1 VRGPV
6 VANGYDSTNA
16 GQRVRVIRDSGSGA
30 VGPDRALAWVI
41 VVHRV
46 YLHLRVP
53 AKILMPTMRNQTLV
67 LALVGFSFIV
77 PGCSSAKVAIN
88 DAPLPVG
95 QSTPS
100 KNFTTA
106 DIAKLKWIEGTW
118 RGMDGD
124 KPFYERYKIEETAMV
139 VESLKADGSVDG
151 VPERFE
157 LKEGEFGKGEG
168 DQRSA
173 ASEITADHIQF
184 VPAVPGKL
192 NNFRFERQS
201 NNTWRA
207 VLDWPAKGDKP
218 ARQKIYIMEPWKP

>member
-1 VRGPV
+1 
-6 VANGYDSTNA
+6 
-16 GQRVRVIRDSGSGA
+16 
-30 VGPDRALAWVI
+30 
-41 VVHRV
+41 
-46 YLHLRVP
+46 
-53 AKILMPTMRNQTLV
+53 MPTMRTQTLV
-67 LALVGFSFIV
+67 IALVAVLFIV
-77 PGCSSAKVAIN
+77 IGCSGAKVATN
-88 DAPLPVG
+88 DTQPPVS

-100 KNFTTA
+100 KKFTAA
-106 DIAKLKWIEGTW
+106 DVAKLKWIEGTW

-139 VESLKADGSVDG
+139 VETLKADGSVDG
-151 VPERFE
+151 ESERFE

-168 DQRSA
+168 DKRSV

-192 NNFRFERQS
+192 NNFRFERQP